1 MKNVGPRATIRNA
14 SSPGFTVME
23 LAVAVAVLGSTL
35 AVAIPTFVRDMKSS
49 RFVEPTLGLTAIAE
63 GAVAYA
69 GGHGTQATLILAFP
83 RSVGLT
89 PSTPPRGRLAADPP
103 GTWSDPTWQALHFPT
118 TTSGFAFAD
127 DDPHAF
133 SFAFE
138 SALANARSSFIA
150 RACGDL
156 DGDGARSTF
165 EVRGHDTQSEGAVIE
180 PGMYVEAPLE

>member
-1 MKNVGPRATIRNA
+1 MTNFEDQLW
-14 SSPGFTVME
+14 SE
-23 LAVAVAVLGSTL
+23 LTL
-35 AVAIPTFVRDMKSS
+35 AQRTMPHEDGRSS
-49 RFVEPTLGLTAIAE
+49 
-63 GAVAYA
+63 Y
-69 GGHGTQATLILAFP
+69 QARRRRA
-83 RSVGLT
+83 
-89 PSTPPRGRLAADPP
+89 PRGRLAADPP